1 MKIAEMFCFF
11 GNSIYLCP
19 IFNVLL
25 TIIIRLWRIFF
36 NYNKLLTVFFSNIV
50 IIFYF

>member
-1 MKIAEMFCFF
+1 MKLQKCFVFF

-25 TIIIRLWRIFF
+25 PVIIRLWRIFF